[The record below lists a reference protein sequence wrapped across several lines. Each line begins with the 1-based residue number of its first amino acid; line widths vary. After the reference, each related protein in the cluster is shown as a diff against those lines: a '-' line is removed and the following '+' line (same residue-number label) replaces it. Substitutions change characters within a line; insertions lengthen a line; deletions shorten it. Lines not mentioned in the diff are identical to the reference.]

1 MSDVYFRNLLRIASK
16 LSKTDPILA
25 YELERR
31 TLALVHPGVQKFE
44 EHVKDVV
51 EILKGLKDEL
61 VQADRELDVDK
72 DFEEFAKFFDDEA
85 EAQKEELSNKL
96 KIVSASMRVAE
107 ETANISD
114 IVKNIFKK
122 KPKKTEDESIDTDY
136 RMDDSTMDEFVEGKR
151 GWEDP
156 SVYAEKETKE
166 NKEFF
171 EDSKSIV
178 NLLDKV
184 RDEPSRKMVKFIIDH
199 LNDLIDK
206 GTRLMHGVYE
216 KTKPVEIEDDEKK
229 KPEEK
234 KPGVKKTFNLDNT
247 IEHYMDMLK
256 ESSGDEQK
264 VVKYLKEFFNAVKPA
279 LEEDRAALASNR
291 AKILPILVAAAKAS
305 PRTKS
310 ILASIVRRWD
320 SVTNLCR

>member
-1 MSDVYFRNLLRIASK
+1 MSDIYLRNLLRIASK
-16 LSKTDPILA
+16 LAKTDPILA
-25 YELERR
+25 YELERH

-44 EHVKDVV
+44 EHIEDVV
-51 EILKGLKDEL
+51 NILKKLKDEL
-61 VQADRELDVDK
+61 VQADRELDTDDSK
-72 DFEEFAKFFDDEA
+72 EFAEWFDNEA
-85 EAQKEELSNKL
+85 EAEKEELSNKL
-96 KIVSASMRVAE
+96 KIVSASMRVAD
-107 ETANISD
+107 ETAGISD

-122 KPKKTEDESIDTDY
+122 NKKPEKEDVEVRDTDY
-136 RMDDSTMDEFVEGKR
+136 HMDESTMDEFVEGKR

-178 NLLDKV
+178 KLLDKI
-184 RDEPSRKMVKFIIDH
+184 RDEPSRKMVKFIIDN

-216 KTKPVEIEDDEKK
+216 KSKPVEIEDDDKK
-229 KPEEK
+229 KPEDK
-234 KPGVKKTFNLDNT
+234 KPGVKKTFNLDST

-256 ESSGDEQK
+256 ESSGDETK

-279 LEEDRAALASNR
+279 LEEDRASLASKR
-291 AKILPILVAAAKAS
+291 AKILPVLVVAAKAS
-305 PRTKS
+305 PRTKGV
-310 ILASIVRRWD
+310 LVSIVRRWD
-320 SVTNLCR
+320 GR